1 MKNTLDFKT
10 IARAALPRAV
20 AICERMLPAGK
31 LRGHEWVCGNLRGE
45 PGESC
50 SVSTSN
56 GRWADFATGQK
67 GGDLISLVAA
77 IHGLSQLEAAER
89 LAVMLGMRR

>member
-1 MKNTLDFKT
+1 MKNTLDFKV

-20 AICERMLPAGK
+20 AICERMLPAGR

-45 PGESC
+45 PGESL
-50 SVSTSN
+50 SVNTQT
-56 GRWADFATGQK
+56 GQWADFAVGQR
-67 GGDLISLVAA
+67 GGDLISLAA
-77 IHGLSQLEAAER
+77 AVHGLSQLEAAER

>member
-10 IARAALPRAV
+10 IARAALPHAIS
-20 AICERMLPAGK
+20 ICERLLPGGK
-31 LRGHEWVCGNLRGE
+31 LRSREWICGNLRGE

-50 SVSTSN
+50 SVNTQT
-56 GRWADFATGQK
+56 GQWADFASNAK

-77 IHGLSQLEAAER
+77 IHGLSQLEAAR
-89 LAVMLGMRR
+89 KLAVMLGIRR